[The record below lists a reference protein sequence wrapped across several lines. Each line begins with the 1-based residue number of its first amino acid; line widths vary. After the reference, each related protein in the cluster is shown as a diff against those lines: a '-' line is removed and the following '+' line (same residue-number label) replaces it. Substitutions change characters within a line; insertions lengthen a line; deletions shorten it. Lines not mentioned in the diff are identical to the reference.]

1 MTPRRAS
8 SQHIALGALGALG
21 AVLAAPVAVV
31 AAAPLP
37 QAAPEVLKVEP
48 PSWWPGHSINP
59 VRLLLRGRN
68 LAGATV
74 EAQGDGIG
82 VGLVRANA
90 AGSYLFVDV
99 SIDADARPGPRRL
112 LVRTPLGHAEAA
124 FELEA
129 PLSREGRFQG
139 FSRDDVIYLIM
150 PDRFANG
157 DPTNDD
163 PAVSRGLLDR
173 GRGRHYHGGDLQGI
187 IDRLPYLSDLGVT
200 TLWLNPWYDNVNHPN
215 QKEQYGEGPITDY
228 HGYGAVDFYAVEE
241 RLGTLAK
248 LRELVEAAHR
258 RGLKVIQ
265 DQVANHTGPYHPW
278 VTDPPTPTWFS
289 GSAERHL
296 ANTWQT
302 WTLADPYARP
312 VTQEATL
319 RGWFI
324 DILPDLDQDDEE
336 VRRYLIQNTL
346 WWVGVTGLDGIRQDT
361 LPYVPRR
368 FWRDWMAAIKRE
380 YPRLTV
386 VGELLDGDPTL
397 VSFYQGGATGFDG
410 VDSGIDS
417 LFDFPLFYPL
427 RRAFAE
433 GKPILELAQML
444 ARDRLYPR
452 PAELVTLLGL
462 HDVRRF
468 MDEPGATVAGLELAF
483 TFLLT
488 ARGIPLVY
496 YGDEIAMPGGVDPDN
511 RRDFP
516 GGWPGDPR
524 NAFEAGGR
532 TTDEQSV
539 FERVRTLTR
548 LRAGLVPLRQGATA
562 TLLAQEQAYVFAR
575 ATRDDAA
582 IVALN
587 NAGAAATLDVPVRGL
602 GLGEGATLED
612 RLSGIAALQVAGG
625 RLRFTLPARS
635 AALLV
640 RRR

>member
-1 MTPRRAS
+1 MTRRS
-8 SQHIALGALGALG
+8 GVSKGFRLTLLGALLG
-21 AVLAAPVAVV
+21 TAPAAAVTAAP
-31 AAAPLP
+31 PP
-37 QAAPEVLKVEP
+37 RPAAPEILKVEP

-59 VRLLLRGRN
+59 VRLLLRGRR

-74 EAQGDGIG
+74 EAEGGG
-82 VGLVRANA
+82 VRVGLVAANA
-90 AGSYLFVDV
+90 AGSYLLVDV
-99 SIDADARPGPRRL
+99 SIDADAQPGPRRL
-112 LVRTPLGHAEAA
+112 VVRSPAGRAEAA
-124 FELEA
+124 FEVLA
-129 PLSREGRFQG
+129 PLPREGRFQG
-139 FSRDDVIYLIM
+139 LSPDDVIYLIM

-157 DPTNDD
+157 DPGNDD
-163 PAVSRGLLDR
+163 PEASRGLLDR
-173 GRGRHYHGGDLQGI
+173 RRARYYHGGDLQGI
-187 IDRLPYLSDLGVT
+187 IDRLPYLADLGVT
-200 TLWLNPWYDNVNHPN
+200 ALWLNPWYDNVNHPN
-215 QKEQYGEGPITDY
+215 EKEQYGDGPITDY
-228 HGYGAVDFYAVEE
+228 HGYGAVDFYGVEE

-278 VTDPPTPTWFS
+278 VAVPPTPTWFS
-289 GSAERHL
+289 GSAGQHL

-324 DILPDLDQDDEE
+324 DILPDLDQEDAE
-336 VRRYLIQNTL
+336 VQRYLIQNTL
-346 WWVGVTGLDGIRQDT
+346 WWVGVTGLDAIRQDT

-368 FWRDWMAAIKRE
+368 FWREWMAAIKRE
-380 YPRLTV
+380 HPRLTV
-386 VGELLDGDPTL
+386 VGELLDGDPAL
-397 VSFYQGGATGFDG
+397 VSYYQGGRAGFDG
-410 VDSGIDS
+410 IDTGIDS

-433 GKPILELAQML
+433 GKPIREVAQML

-452 PAELVTLLGL
+452 PGELVTLLGL

-483 TFLLT
+483 SFLLT

-524 NAFEAGGR
+524 SAFEAGGR
-532 TTDEQSV
+532 SADEQSV
-539 FERVRTLTR
+539 FERVRTLNR
-548 LRAGLVPLRQGATA
+548 LRAELVPLRRGATVN
-562 TLLAQEQAYVFAR
+562 LLSQEQVYVFAR
-575 ATRDDAA
+575 ATREDAV
-582 IVALN
+582 IVAFN
-587 NAGAAATLDVPVRGL
+587 NADQSATLDFSVDGL
-602 GLGEGATLED
+602 GLGEGEALVD
-612 RLSGIAALQVAGG
+612 RLGGVAAIPVAAG
-625 RLRFTLPARS
+625 RLRFALPARS
-635 AALLV
+635 AALLARV
-640 RRR
+640 R

>member
-1 MTPRRAS
+1 VTMRRRIPKPLAPVMV
-8 SQHIALGALGALG
+8 GALLITGPLAS
-21 AVLAAPVAVV
+21 AAPPARP
-31 AAAPLP
+31 AN
-37 QAAPEVLKVEP
+37 PEVLKVEP

-59 VRLLLRGRN
+59 VRLLLRGRR

-74 EAQGDGIG
+74 EAQGGG
-82 VGLVRANA
+82 VSVSLVRANP

-99 SIDADARPGPRRL
+99 TIDADARPGPRRL
-112 LVRTPLGHAEAA
+112 VVRSQAGAAEAP
-124 FELEA
+124 FEVLA
-129 PLSREGRFQG
+129 PLARPGRFQG
-139 FSRDDVIYLIM
+139 FSSDDVIYLIM

-157 DPTNDD
+157 DPGNDD
-163 PAVSRGLLDR
+163 PPSSRGLLDR
-173 GRGRHYHGGDLQGI
+173 ARPRYYHGGDFRGI
-187 IDRLPYLSDLGVT
+187 VERLPYLKDLGVT
-200 TLWLNPWYDNVNHPN
+200 ALWLNPWYDNVNHLN
-215 QKEQYGEGPITDY
+215 EKERYDGQPITDY
-228 HGYGAVDFYAVEE
+228 HGYGAVDFYGVEE
-241 RLGTLAK
+241 HFGTLAT

-258 RGLKVIQ
+258 QGLKVIQ

-278 VTDPPTPTWFS
+278 ASDPPTPTWFS
-289 GSAERHL
+289 GTSERHL

-302 WTLADPYARP
+302 WTLGDPHATAATR
-312 VTQEATL
+312 EATL

-336 VRRYLIQNTL
+336 VARYLVQNTL
-346 WWVGVTGLDGIRQDT
+346 WWVGATGLDGIRQDT

-380 YPRLTV
+380 YPRLSV

-397 VSFYQGGATGFDG
+397 VSFYQGGSPGFDG
-410 VDSGIDS
+410 IDTGIDS
-417 LFDFPLFYPL
+417 LFDFPLYYPL

-433 GKPILELAQML
+433 GKPIREVAQML
-444 ARDRLYPR
+444 ARDRLYAR
-452 PAELVTLLGL
+452 PGELVTLLGL

-468 MDEPGATVAGLELAF
+468 MDEPGATVAGLKLAF

-516 GGWPGDPR
+516 GGFSGDAR

-532 TTDEQSV
+532 TADEQSV
-539 FERVRTLTR
+539 FERVRTLDR
-548 LRAGLVPLRQGATA
+548 LRAELVPLRQGATVD
-562 TLLAQEQAYVFAR
+562 LLVEEQVYAFAR
-575 ATRDDAA
+575 ATREDAA
-582 IVALN
+582 IVAFN
-587 NAGAAATLDVPVRGL
+587 NGAEPAPLDVPVSGL
-602 GLGEGATLED
+602 GLGEGETLDD
-612 RLSGIAALQVAGG
+612 RLGGVAAIPVAGG

-635 AALLV
+635 AAVLT